1 MDMQNMVTLPV
12 KYLKPIYMNVN
23 STDVTT
29 TTTTSQ
35 TTNYAADFSAS
46 QFQTS
51 TDYQTSANYQTSTD
65 YTPATDY
72 TPTTDFAA
80 TTTTTTTDIA
90 GSFPFPES
98 QTTLNA
104 AQSTFQTTSTS
115 ITGAQQGLKILRRG
129 SGITLNEQNS
139 ITEVAVGIVQQ
150 GINPVSNNTARGVK
164 KKLGGDWLVI
174 IYPQGKPIDFN
185 MTCVQ
190 GNDYLYFVYNDMAF
204 QVCRLK

>member
-29 TTTTSQ
+29 TTSE
-35 TTNYAADFSAS
+35 TTNYAADFSAT

-51 TDYQTSANYQTSTD
+51 TDYQTSADYQTSTD
-65 YTPATDY
+65 YTPVTE
-72 TPTTDFAA
+72 DFAA
-80 TTTTTTTDIA
+80 TTTTTTDYSA
-90 GSFPFPES
+90 SYVQP
-98 QTTLNA
+98 QTTFSG
-104 AQSTFQTTSTS
+104 AQSTFQATST
-115 ITGAQQGLKILRRG
+115 IGAQAGLKILRRG
-129 SGITLNEQNS
+129 SGLTLNEQNN
-139 ITEVAVGIVQQ
+139 ITEVAIGIMQS
-150 GINPVSNNTARGVK
+150 GITPISNNTARGVK

-174 IYPQGKPIDFN
+174 VYPQGKSIDFN

-190 GNDYLYFVYNDMAF
+190 GNDYLYFIYNDMAF